1 MEQNVL
7 LSKTNIFQNIK
18 WKKWNIQWLIISLHA
33 ENTIW
38 PRRIIRKTAGYFFHE
53 SVRLKDAEIRNYSER
68 IIQKLDF
75 LLVKLEGNISG
86 SIQWLIISLH
96 AENTIWP
103 RRIIRKTAGYFFHES
118 VRLKDAEIRN
128 YSERI
133 IQKLDFLLVKLEGNI
148 SGSMSAKEVFD
159 VLLTILA

>member
-86 SIQWLIISLH
+86 S
-96 AENTIWP
+96 
-103 RRIIRKTAGYFFHES
+103 
-118 VRLKDAEIRN
+118 
-128 YSERI
+128 
-133 IQKLDFLLVKLEGNI
+133 
-148 SGSMSAKEVFD
+148 MSAKEVFD